1 MQPPKN
7 SEELAEIYP
16 YLEPQQKD
24 EIEECHRG
32 WITKMM
38 TGYVISEE
46 YNSAIPP
53 TPDSYH
59 PED

>member
-32 WITKMM
+32 WITKM
-38 TGYVISEE
+38 TGDVISEE

-53 TPDSYH
+53 PPDSYH